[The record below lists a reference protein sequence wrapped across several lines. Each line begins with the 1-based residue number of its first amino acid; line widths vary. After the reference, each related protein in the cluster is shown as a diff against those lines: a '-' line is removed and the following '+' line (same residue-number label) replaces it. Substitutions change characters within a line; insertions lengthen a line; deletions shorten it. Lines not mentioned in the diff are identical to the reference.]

1 MSKITK
7 HDSKLEKWHP
17 KLEKWHPKLEKWL
30 ETIICAP
37 LATLPYTIY
46 MVKKL

>member
-7 HDSKLEKWHP
+7 HDS